1 MKLTTKKLRQI
12 IQEEI
17 KNTFSEAERGDLG
30 NYKRQRKYGSRD
42 IGDIYVSPAEGG
54 SLVSLEKVLDEL
66 DAHDLDISKT
76 RLGWHAVVYSGSE
89 DELREEMAQDSAL
102 AALIGRLYNAR
113 QRIIERYGSTTS
125 RTVYPFRDRGR
136 EENGL
141 NVKVNGDEVIV
152 MEM

>member
-30 NYKRQRKYGSRD
+30 NYKRQRKYGSTD
-42 IGDIYVSPAEGG
+42 IGDIRVSPAEGG
-54 SLVSLEKVLDEL
+54 SLVSLESVLDEL